1 MIIYSFRFTG
11 LLMYSCWSKGNAV
24 NILVEISV
32 MITYKLAWQ
41 NWSVQFIE
49 ILTFLTRMYIYIH
62 KVGGLYIC
70 YLCVWAYMDTAM
82 IHILILNTGNKVEE
96 CKGWHFL
103 FMFHLKLMGGWA
115 WIFLLVCIYP
125 QSILKRQL
133 PFIST
138 LNVSGALKWNHW
150 LMLLQ
155 KPPVIFNSGN

>member
-1 MIIYSFRFTG
+1 
-11 LLMYSCWSKGNAV
+11 MYSCWSRGNAV

-49 ILTFLTRMYIYIH
+49 ILKFHTHVYIYIH
-62 KVGGLYIC
+62 KVGVLYIC

-103 FMFHLKLMGGWA
+103 FMFHLKFYMNKCNLQNITA
-115 WIFLLVCIYP
+115 AF
-125 QSILKRQL
+125 
-133 PFIST
+133 
-138 LNVSGALKWNHW
+138 
-150 LMLLQ
+150 Q
-155 KPPVIFNSGN
+155 KPHNEYMTKFHISGQVMQLL